1 VTSVLISFP
10 IVYLGLNDLTNVMDI
25 NNQRCVLLNT
35 SFRLY
40 GSFFSFVIPLLIM
53 ILMYTLMVRKLH
65 QEINMKDSRSVIK
78 SSVSELGRV
87 SYSKNEN
94 SRRLSKRFASSE
106 VIYFSN
112 GDCPK
117 TDRLERFSPK
127 KLTLSQLSLDHTKI
141 STSNDIKITLNQA
154 MRGQSFSSR
163 IDTDKLQAQTDS
175 NRVADNFRKLA
186 ASTGNLDDSINKET
200 CALSISS
207 SNLKNDIVVK
217 STSDNQNESKALQV
231 LGVVFIVFII
241 TWLPF
246 CFLNMLSTI
255 LEMNNQSTTKFSNL
269 VVYFTYLGYFQ
280 STLNPIIYTIF
291 NKKYRINFIEIIKC
305 ENKKKMVFERKFK
318 NYKFKQKGMNTSLLI
333 KRV

>member
-1 VTSVLISFP
+1 
-10 IVYLGLNDLTNVMDI
+10 
-25 NNQRCVLLNT
+25 
-35 SFRLY
+35 
-40 GSFFSFVIPLLIM
+40 
-53 ILMYTLMVRKLH
+53 MVRKLH
-65 QEINMKDSRSVIK
+65 QEINMKDSRSVVK
-78 SSVSELGRV
+78 SSVSELGRA
-87 SYSKNEN
+87 SYSRNESN
-94 SRRLSKRFASSE
+94 RRLSKRFASSE

-117 TDRLERFSPK
+117 TDRVERFSPK
-127 KLTLSQLSLDHTKI
+127 KLTLSQLSLDHTKL
-141 STSNDIKITLNQA
+141 STSNDTKKTLT

-163 IDTDKLQAQTDS
+163 IDTDKLQAQTDN
-175 NRVADNFRKLA
+175 NRAADNLKKLA

-200 CALSISS
+200 CALSTSS
-207 SNLKNDIVVK
+207 SNFKNEIVVK

-305 ENKKKMVFERKFK
+305 EKKKKMVFERKFK
-318 NYKFKQKGMNTSLLI
+318 NYKFKQKEINTSLLI

>member
-1 VTSVLISFP
+1 
-10 IVYLGLNDLTNVMDI
+10 
-25 NNQRCVLLNT
+25 
-35 SFRLY
+35 
-40 GSFFSFVIPLLIM
+40 
-53 ILMYTLMVRKLH
+53 MVRKLH
-65 QEINMKDSRSVIK
+65 QEINMKDSRSVVK
-78 SSVSELGRV
+78 SSVSELGRA
-87 SYSKNEN
+87 SYSRNESN
-94 SRRLSKRFASSE
+94 RRLSKRFASSE

-117 TDRLERFSPK
+117 TDRVERFSPK
-127 KLTLSQLSLDHTKI
+127 KLTLSQLSLDHTKL
-141 STSNDIKITLNQA
+141 STSNDIKKTLT
-154 MRGQSFSSR
+154 MRGQSFSSRR
-163 IDTDKLQAQTDS
+163 IDTDKLQAQTDN
-175 NRVADNFRKLA
+175 NRAADNLKKLA

-200 CALSISS
+200 CALSTSS
-207 SNLKNDIVVK
+207 SNFKNDIVVK

-305 ENKKKMVFERKFK
+305 EKKKKMIFERKFK
-318 NYKFKQKGMNTSLLI
+318 NYKFKQKEINTSLLI